1 MPSRALSIHDGS
13 FPAAASILDF
23 APRKRGV
30 RVTGRD
36 TAQRQS
42 SRLVQV
48 VLEAQRGSKRA
59 FSKLWKRY
67 APTVHGILLTMVPEP
82 DADDLCQDVAIA
94 ALRALPGLNKPES
107 FPTWLNTIAR
117 NLGRDALKRPRESKT
132 APLVDALAVAAPPAG
147 DATEAREI
155 LDQIR
160 TLPECHREPM
170 MLRLLLGMSGPE
182 IAEEIGMTEGSVR
195 VNLCRGM
202 KLLRERLEH
211 WT

>member
-23 APRKRGV
+23 APRERGV

-36 TAQRQS
+36 AAQRQS

-117 NLGRDALKRPRESKT
+117 NLGRDALKRQRESKT

-147 DATEAREI
+147 DATEASEI